1 MSWECPRPGRV
12 GEQWLR
18 DGKNHQRR
26 GVRLSH
32 PVILSP
38 IQIKCAG
45 RGRDLGSEVVTNGAS
60 HTVCWVRNLRQRLSV
75 SAYHRPPSENEQG
88 TQSCSSEGVLRTLG
102 KHSNART
109 REVARNFHPNH
120 STWFFQYA
128 FSLSFTHHILI
139 RLGYNLVICGTLG
152 KNHRHQG
159 VEWGALKAHQ
169 ESTGHQSE
177 EVLVHGDKLTHA
189 VIPRHASRS
198 T

>member
-1 MSWECPRPGRV
+1 M
-12 GEQWLR
+12 Q
-18 DGKNHQRR
+18 
-26 GVRLSH
+26 
-32 PVILSP
+32 
-38 IQIKCAG
+38 
-45 RGRDLGSEVVTNGAS
+45 
-60 HTVCWVRNLRQRLSV
+60 
-75 SAYHRPPSENEQG
+75 
-88 TQSCSSEGVLRTLG
+88 
-102 KHSNART
+102 RT

>member
-1 MSWECPRPGRV
+1 MSWECPRPGRA

-18 DGKNHQRR
+18 DGKNHRRR

-45 RGRDLGSEVVTNGAS
+45 RGRDLRFRGRDEWRQPHCLLSTESQTTS
-60 HTVCWVRNLRQRLSV
+60 HV

-128 FSLSFTHHILI
+128 FSLSFTRHILI